1 MTGIQHALSIT
12 DAGEARDPLPSV
24 RRLYF
29 GHEFCEKLLPD
40 ARDLARV
47 ADFCQAKGLR
57 LTLVTPPVTQ
67 PGLARVGELLDWLE
81 AHQAADEVVINDYG
95 VLHLLRRRHPRLEP
109 VLGRLMSKQQRDP
122 RIMRLLAGAGAPRPV
137 DGRLVLDVALPDEAA
152 ALYRATPL
160 SAVRTQRLLRALGVR
175 RVELD
180 NPLHGFDYEGGDDGA
195 AASLY
200 VPFGVVATSRRCTAD
215 PRRIARPFTD
225 RLTTCVRDCRP
236 TAFELSA
243 EHIAAPLYRRG
254 NTLFFRNEA
263 VPDDAE
269 LTRRHVDRVVHQPH
283 LPM

>member
-1 MTGIQHALSIT
+1 MMGIHHAAYIT
-12 DAGEARDPLPSV
+12 DVAQARDPLPDV

-29 GHEFCEKLLPD
+29 GHEFCEKLLPVAD
-40 ARDLARV
+40 DLAHV
-47 ADFCQAKGLR
+47 ADFCRANDLG
-57 LTLVTPPVTQ
+57 LTLVTPPVTSA
-67 PGLARVGELLDWLE
+67 GLARVEKLLARLE
-81 AHQAADEVVINDYG
+81 VHDAADEVVVNDYG

-122 RIMRLLAGAGAPRPV
+122 RLMRLFAGQAVPRPV
-137 DGRLVLDVALPDEAA
+137 GGRLVLDVPLPDEAA
-152 ALYRATPL
+152 AMYRATSL
-160 SAVRTQRLLRALGVR
+160 SAVRAQRVLLALGVR

-180 NPLHGFDYEGGDDGA
+180 NPLHGFDYEGGVHGA

-215 PRRIARPFTD
+215 PRRAARPFTD
-225 RLTTCVRDCRP
+225 RLTACEHECRR
-236 TAFELSA
+236 TVFELTA

-263 VPDDAE
+263 IPDDDE
-269 LTRRHVDRVVHQPH
+269 LTCRHVDRVVHQLH

>member
-1 MTGIQHALSIT
+1 MMGIQHALYIT
-12 DAGEARDPLPSV
+12 DATEARDPAPDT

-40 ARDLARV
+40 ARDMTRV
-47 ADFCQAKGLR
+47 ADFCRANDLW

-67 PGLARVGELLDWLE
+67 SGLARVEGLFAWLE
-81 AHQAADEVVINDYG
+81 AHDAADEVVINDYG
-95 VLHLLRRRHPRLEP
+95 VLHLLRRRHPRLDP

-122 RIMRLLAGAGAPRPV
+122 RIMRLLAGDAAPRLV
-137 DGRLVLDVALPDEAA
+137 GGRLVLDMPLPDEAA
-152 ALYRATPL
+152 ALYRATTL
-160 SAVRTQRLLRALGVR
+160 SAVRAQRVLRALGVR

-215 PRRIARPFTD
+215 PRRVARPFTD
-225 RLTTCVRDCRP
+225 RLTACERDCRR
-236 TAFELSA
+236 TAFELRA
-243 EHIAAPLYRRG
+243 EHMAAPLYRRG

-263 VPDDAE
+263 VPDDAV
-269 LTRRHVDRVVHQPH
+269 LARRHVDRVVHQPH